1 MYRIEVETFYEH
13 FYQDKELF
21 EFSNYTKDL
30 KHDNNA
36 NNVVVGK
43 MKDETCGVIVKGFV
57 ELKPK
62 IYTFITEDNHKSKKV
77 KGIIKMLLMMN

>member
-1 MYRIEVETFYEH
+1 
-13 FYQDKELF
+13 
-21 EFSNYTKDL
+21 
-30 KHDNNA
+30 
-36 NNVVVGK
+36 